1 MKTSAATKRTV
12 RTARPEPNSSALAR
26 ALVLYEAKLRESR
39 LLADPTPGVD
49 NTGAVGAEA
58 RLTRTCGR
66 AGAIG
71 DAAYALVVSSRR
83 IDVGA
88 A

>member
-1 MKTSAATKRTV
+1 MTTSAATKDGAHRAARTQLL
-12 RTARPEPNSSALAR
+12 ALG